1 MHEYEIFSKLL
12 HERNLTAYQVY
23 KATGVP
29 QSTLSDWK
37 KGRYRPNAEKLLKIA
52 NFLGVTVEYLLT
64 GDEEKRDFV
73 NNNPELTESY
83 LFDYWQMRSS
93 SSTSDLNVSIA
104 ILIGSG
110 FDISTPAIFRRSTG
124 SADEPLFRN
133 SI

>member
-73 NNNPELTESY
+73 NNNPELTEY
-83 LFDYWQMRSS
+83 LTQLRDREDMRMLFSLAK
-93 SSTSDLNVSIA
+93 DADREDVMQA
-104 ILIGSG
+104 VHLIEELREKGG
-110 FDISTPAIFRRSTG
+110 QQ
-124 SADEPLFRN
+124 
-133 SI
+133 